1 MNQPRL
7 AKTGFLNA
15 LDIRPDETECKA
27 NLALAYDMAGM
38 VDSAIY
44 WYKKVLDVK
53 HSDANLYYTVGRIY
67 GIKLNQL
74 DSAIK
79 YISMAIDVDADFRNA
94 YVDLA
99 LAYNLKGEPDA
110 AILVSEKCLAKYND
124 YLPALRNLLDA
135 YTNKNDQ
142 SKVQE
147 YKNRIAALTNR

>member
-1 MNQPRL
+1 
-7 AKTGFLNA
+7 
-15 LDIRPDETECKA
+15 
-27 NLALAYDMAGM
+27 MAGTA
-38 VDSAIY
+38 DSAIY

-53 HSDANLYYTVGRIY
+53 LSDAHLYYTLGRIY

-79 YISMAIDVDADFRNA
+79 YISKALNVDPDFRNA
-94 YVDLA
+94 YVDLG
-99 LAYNLKGEPDA
+99 LAYNLKSDPDA
-110 AILVSEKCLAKYND
+110 AIIVSEKCLAKYPN

-147 YKNRIAALTNR
+147 YKKRIATVTNQ